1 MLSHLTLYPVLYG
14 LAMLGVAVL
23 VGLIVGVF
31 LWFR

>member
-1 MLSHLTLYPVLYG
+1 MTLYPVLYSLAALG
-14 LAMLGVAVL
+14 LVAL